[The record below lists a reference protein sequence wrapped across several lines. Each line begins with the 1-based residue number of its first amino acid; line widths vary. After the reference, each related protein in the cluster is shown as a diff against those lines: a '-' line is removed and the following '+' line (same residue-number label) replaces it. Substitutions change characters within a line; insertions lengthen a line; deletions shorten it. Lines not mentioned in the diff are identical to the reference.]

1 MDTCIEMG
9 LPRCLVESIN
19 NFTDEKNKHVY
30 ECVYMEL
37 QSEINVCEQEQL
49 ITPEQ
54 AWFLR
59 EKYLGLDRKNNGG

>member
-1 MDTCIEMG
+1 MDTYMEVG
-9 LPRCLVESIN
+9 LPQYLVESIN
-19 NFTDEKNKHVY
+19 NFNDEKNKHVY

>member
-1 MDTCIEMG
+1 M
-9 LPRCLVESIN
+9 ESIN